1 MYRNVM
7 VPVDGSSFSREA
19 VLQGLRIASRCGA
32 TLRLVRV
39 AAAPIALTTSEG
51 IEIESEGLRQLHA
64 SALADL
70 YAIAV
75 ECRAHSTVNVTASL
89 QHGPIADAII
99 GYAKRHRVDLIVMR
113 SHARRGLARVWLGST
128 ADRLIRDSGIPV
140 LVVRPPSMA
149 TGLENGIQFKR
160 ILVPVDGSKLAEQSL
175 ASAVSLARI
184 DGATLTLVRVVPPSR
199 REIGVLESDIGP
211 ASADD
216 VTAATRYL
224 DSLLTADTDR
234 TLSVTRR
241 VVVSDDVPATIMQM
255 ADTGEVDLIAIA
267 TRGRNAFARATG
279 GSVADHIMR
288 ESITSVMVLHPTDT
302 RAEAGDSSL
311 EPSALGSQQR
321 STETVGPSSR

>member
-39 AAAPIALTTSEG
+39 AASPIGLDAGEG
-51 IEIESEGLRQLHA
+51 FEIESEGLRQLHA
-64 SALADL
+64 AALADL

-89 QHGPIADAII
+89 QHGPVADAII

-113 SHARRGLARVWLGST
+113 SHARRGLARVWLGSV
-128 ADRLIRDSGIPV
+128 ADKLIRDSGIPV

-160 ILVPVDGSKLAEQSL
+160 ILVPLDGSTLAEQSL
-175 ASAVSLARI
+175 ASAASLARI
-184 DGATLTLVRVVPPSR
+184 DGATIALLRIVPPSR
-199 REIGVLESDIGP
+199 REPGVVESDIGP
-211 ASADD
+211 ARADD

-224 DSLLTADTDR
+224 ESLLTSESDR
-234 TLSVTRR
+234 PISVSRR
-241 VVVSDDVPATIMQM
+241 VVVSDDIPGTIMQL

-267 TRGRNAFARATG
+267 TRGRNALARVTS
-279 GSVADHIMR
+279 GSVADRIMR
-288 ESITSVMVLHPTDT
+288 ESITSVLVLHPVVP
-302 RAEAGDSSL
+302 AIVAPGVK
-311 EPSALGSQQR
+311 PAM
-321 STETVGPSSR
+321 ETIAVY

>member
-39 AAAPIALTTSEG
+39 AASPISLDASEG
-51 IEIESEGLRQLHA
+51 FEIESEGLRQLHA
-64 SALADL
+64 AALADL

-89 QHGPIADAII
+89 QHGPVADAII

-113 SHARRGLARVWLGST
+113 SHARRGLARVWLGSV
-128 ADRLIRDSGIPV
+128 ADKLIRDSGIPV

-160 ILVPVDGSKLAEQSL
+160 ILVPLDGSTLAEQSL
-175 ASAVSLARI
+175 ASAASLARI
-184 DGATLTLVRVVPPSR
+184 DGATIALIRVVPPSR
-199 REIGVLESDIGP
+199 REPGVVESDIGP
-211 ASADD
+211 ARADD

-224 DSLLTADTDR
+224 ESLLISESDR
-234 TLSVTRR
+234 PLSVSRR
-241 VVVSDDVPATIMQM
+241 VVVSDDIPGTIMQL

-267 TRGRNAFARATG
+267 TRGRNALARVTS
-279 GSVADHIMR
+279 GSVADRIMR
-288 ESITSVMVLHPTDT
+288 ESITSVLVLHP
-302 RAEAGDSSL
+302 AVPAVVA
-311 EPSALGSQQR
+311 PAVKPAM
-321 STETVGPSSR
+321 ETIAVY